1 MRVIMLLSEL
11 SVVFIAIAK
20 HFLAGSVAVNWK
32 FARQRQVHQHL
43 FIPYPAP
50 REELRSRRLGC
61 GPWRLLSLV
70 RESKVIG
77 ARLRGIH
84 RVHPARGTR
93 IQHVLG
99 WMREISQRRHRV
111 IVYSTPVIHH
121 SVRRTRLAWSNDIRI
136 Q

>member
-1 MRVIMLLSEL
+1 MIMLLSEL

-61 GPWRLLSLV
+61 GPWPVVIIGSGVKGDRSAASRNPSGASGTWDPNPTRSRLDE
-70 RESKVIG
+70 RNFSK
-77 ARLRGIH
+77 ASSRD
-84 RVHPARGTR
+84 RV
-93 IQHVLG
+93 
-99 WMREISQRRHRV
+99 
-111 IVYSTPVIHH
+111 
-121 SVRRTRLAWSNDIRI
+121 
-136 Q
+136 